1 MINNRWNS
9 DRQQSKMT
17 YNQLHNGLKSPKTQ
31 EKRLKPQ
38 TTKNAYLRSR
48 CFGRHATIALWV
60 KALRDKPILPRVRSR
75 SRRFAKVSDEDNPGG
90 MLASNFELNL
100 GMSRAFL
107 TPKRDLHG

>member
-1 MINNRWNS
+1 MINRWNNRWNS

-48 CFGRHATIALWV
+48 CFGRHATFALWV

-75 SRRFAKVSDEDNPGG
+75 SQRFAKVSDEDNLGG

-100 GMSRAFL
+100 GMARAFFD
-107 TPKRDLHG
+107 P